1 MANLNI
7 VYLDEYSMGGR
18 DVTPLRRL
26 GNYTGY
32 ERTAPEQTCERC
44 AEADVVITNKV
55 VFDAATLDR
64 FERTNPQNF
73 HTWKLLGE
81 YYLSQGDDGR
91 AAQSFGKALEAG
103 VPRRDELLAIERL
116 KSECKP

>member
-64 FERTNPQNF
+64 LPRLRLICVAATG
-73 HTWKLLGE
+73 KLRPVSPVHSFRSQKGPLFGAD
-81 YYLSQGDDGR
+81 LSLCCS
-91 AAQSFGKALEAG
+91 AA
-103 VPRRDELLAIERL
+103 
-116 KSECKP
+116 

>member
-64 FERTNPQNF
+64 LQI
-73 HTWKLLGE
+73 
-81 YYLSQGDDGR
+81 GR
-91 AAQSFGKALEAG
+91 AH
-103 VPRRDELLAIERL
+103 V
-116 KSECKP
+116 